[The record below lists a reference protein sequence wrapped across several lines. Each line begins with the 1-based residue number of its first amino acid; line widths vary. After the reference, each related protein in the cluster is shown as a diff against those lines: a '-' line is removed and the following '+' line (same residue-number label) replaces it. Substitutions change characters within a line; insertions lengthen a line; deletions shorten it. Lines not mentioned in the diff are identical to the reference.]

1 MMKRNLYIDTSG
13 RTWNSYQDYCNSN
26 ELDHD
31 IICVMLETGR
41 RTPQNDWEREYV
53 KNTEMYKDKGV
64 PTELP
69 FD

>member
-1 MMKRNLYIDTSG
+1 MKSIGYIDHGGKHWS
-13 RTWNSYQDYCNSN
+13 SYSDYCNSPD
-26 ELDHD
+26 LDLD

-41 RTPQNDWEREYV
+41 RTPQNDWERQYV
-53 KNTEMYKDKGV
+53 KNTELYKDI

>member
-1 MMKRNLYIDTSG
+1 MNNKYIDSTG
-13 RTWNSYQDYCNSN
+13 KAWKSYQDYCNSP
-26 ELDHD
+26 ELDND

-41 RTPQNDWEREYV
+41 RVPQNDWERQYIINSEL
-53 KNTEMYKDKGV
+53 YKDI